1 MEIVQIPQLSFDRFA
16 PIIGRTGAKRLHHT
30 VEDARD
36 ILQGRIAWHVNSTKT
51 GGGVAEMLQTLLG
64 YERGAGIDARWLVIE
79 GDQEFFT
86 ITKRIHHNL
95 HGREGDGL
103 GFSDRDRE
111 HYVAVMQRNSK
122 GILKVIRP
130 NDVVILHDPQTAGL
144 VDVLKRRGAVVVW
157 RCHVG
162 CEHVNKS
169 VRDVWG
175 FLQPHLEEADG
186 FIFSRPGY
194 VPEWLRDGPT
204 FIMPPAID
212 AFSSK
217 NEPMTRGTVRAIL
230 RHIGLLKNGKPEGD
244 ITFTRTDGTPAKLER
259 TAQIHQTAPIPDW
272 QAPLVTQVSRWDPL
286 KDMQGVME
294 GFVRRLDQLGDAH
307 LALVGPDVSGV
318 TDDPEGAIVFE
329 ECIAQWKALPDDV
342 RERVHLVSLPMDD
355 VEENAIM
362 VNAIQRHSTVVV
374 QKSLEEG
381 FGLTVTEA
389 MWKGRAIVASAVGG
403 IQDQITDDVHG
414 LMLQDPTDL
423 NALGDALERLL
434 NDHGLVR
441 RLGRNARRR
450 SVANFLG
457 PRQLTQLVD
466 LIYDVEGRT
475 RTTRAA

>member
-1 MEIVQIPQLSFDRFA
+1 
-16 PIIGRTGAKRLHHT
+16 
-30 VEDARD
+30 
-36 ILQGRIAWHVNSTKT
+36 
-51 GGGVAEMLQTLLG
+51 MLQTLLG
-64 YERGAGIDARWLVIE
+64 YERGANIDARWLVID
-79 GDQEFFT
+79 GDQDFFT

-103 GFSDRDRE
+103 GFSDRDRK

-122 GILKVIRP
+122 VILKVVRP

-144 VDVLKRRGAVVVW
+144 VDVLKRHGAVVVW

-175 FLQPHLEEADG
+175 FLQPHLERADG

-194 VPEWLRDGPT
+194 VPGWLRDGPT

-217 NEPMTRGTVRAIL
+217 NEPMTRGTVRAAL
-230 RHIGLLKNGKPEGD
+230 RHIGLLKNGKTESD
-244 ITFTRTDGTPAKLER
+244 ITFTRTDGTPARLER
-259 TAQIHQTAPIPDW
+259 KAQIHQSAPIPDW
-272 QAPLVTQVSRWDPL
+272 QTPLVTQVSRWDPL

-294 GFVRRLDQLGDAH
+294 GFVRRLDRLGDAH

-329 ECIAQWKALPDDV
+329 ECIAQWEALPKKV

-389 MWKGRAIVASAVGG
+389 MWKGRSIVASAVGG
-403 IQDQITDDVHG
+403 IQDQITDNVHG
-414 LMLQDPTDL
+414 LLLQDPTDL
-423 NALGDALERLL
+423 NALGDALEHLL
-434 NDHGLVR
+434 NDHALVR

-450 SVANFLG
+450 AVANFLG
-457 PRQLTQLVD
+457 PRQLMQLVD